1 MCNCYLTNRPRLQ
14 RATLQCILLFISSY
28 DSQKL
33 EPIVNVLLFATVFVP
48 KAIVDVFSIYNDFV
62 FIAWLIQLTHMS
74 DLVMSCQ
81 HWRFNILFIKVLLLW
96 NLLRWQHCVCLRMHW
111 HLTSRSSCHNLV
123 LGNCNG
129 HRNVLEM
136 FSELVENWMV

>member
-62 FIAWLIQLTHMS
+62 FIA
-74 DLVMSCQ
+74 
-81 HWRFNILFIKVLLLW
+81 
-96 NLLRWQHCVCLRMHW
+96 
-111 HLTSRSSCHNLV
+111 
-123 LGNCNG
+123 
-129 HRNVLEM
+129 
-136 FSELVENWMV
+136 